1 MATKPTKSTEWASDA
16 SALKIDPSADQ
27 QSYGWSTSDNTVSG
41 VPVKPN
47 LQNQNGWQNAVHQW
61 KEYLEDLTDDA
72 LKWHQATANATLT
85 AASPRKWYVQ
95 GQTSE
100 VVLTIDGTDIKKGDL
115 FKFKNNGPEDP
126 AQWDEHILHV
136 KTQDANVSLII
147 WLMSK
152 DSCVIKA
159 NKDNPSITTDW
170 EIIDLKRQTA
180 VHDLLTFEK
189 SNTLSISSNPLRRI
203 FYVDAHNKWYGVP
216 TASLTWLSTSSP
228 ESWNETTETGLK
240 VKALEYIAE
249 YDILIMGIYTARV
262 VNDFTNEIRISQ
274 DKGNTW
280 STVHSWTEDYDEID
294 DIYYLPIFNRIVL
307 VSYKTFH
314 FSDDG
319 GNTWFSSNRQFGEPV
334 VDIIKS
340 TIWLHSLSTSG
351 FIYSDNGG
359 SSTTTTRQYLQVYNP
374 NGLKIST
381 SAGNFEIRSIFYN
394 EYQKKYYL
402 IYTTNDSLNPMPY
415 FIAFSFNGVDFYT
428 DGSFTDFYT
437 PENIMQPDYFV
448 RFNQVKTP
456 FATGWYNTRGDFY
469 ILQNANNV
477 SRLKINTFAN
487 HNDISISRL
496 YGSGY
501 SLRQNRMLIDED
513 DGINKHILRSGRKS

>member
-1 MATKPTKSTEWASDA
+1 MATKPSKSTEWASNA

-61 KEYLEDLTDDA
+61 KEYFEDVTDDA
-72 LKWHQATANATLT
+72 LKWHEATASATLT

-100 VVLTIDGTDIKKGDL
+100 IVLTIDGTGIKKGDL
-115 FKFKNNGPEDP
+115 FKFKNNKPEDP

-147 WLMSK
+147 WLMSG

-170 EIIDLKRQTA
+170 ELIDLKRTTDL
-180 VHDLLTFEK
+180 HNLLTFEK
-189 SNTLSISSNPLRRI
+189 SNTLTISSNPLKKI

-216 TASLTWLSTSSP
+216 TDSLTWLSTTSS
-228 ESWNETTETGLK
+228 ESWNETTETGIA
-240 VKALEYIAE
+240 VVALEYIEA
-249 YDILIMGIYTARV
+249 YDILIMGINTARV
-262 VNDFTNEIRISQ
+262 VNDFTNEIRIST
-274 DKGNTW
+274 DKGSTW
-280 STVHSWTEDYDEID
+280 STVYSWTGTFDTID
-294 DIYYLPIFNRIVL
+294 DIYYLPIFDRIVV
-307 VSYKTFH
+307 VSYSTFH
-314 FSDDG
+314 YSNDG
-319 GNTWFSSNRQFGEPV
+319 GNTWFSSSHNFGTPV
-334 VDIIKS
+334 VDTIKA
-340 TIWLHSLSTSG
+340 TIWLHSFSTSG

-359 SSTTTTRQYLQVYNP
+359 FSTTTTREYLQVYNA

-381 SAGNFEIRSIFYN
+381 SSGNFEIRSIFYN
-394 EYQKKYYL
+394 EYQKKYFL

-415 FIAFSFNGVDFYT
+415 FIAFSFDGYHFYT
-428 DGSFTDFYT
+428 DGSTTDFYT
-437 PENIMQPDYFV
+437 NESIMNPDFYV
-448 RFNQVKTP
+448 QFNQVKTP
-456 FATGWYNTRGDFY
+456 FATGWYNTKGDFY
-469 ILQNANNV
+469 IMQNGNDLT
-477 SRLKINTFAN
+477 RLKMNRFAN
-487 HNDISISRL
+487 PNESSLTRL

-501 SLRQNRMLIDED
+501 SLRQNRILIDED